1 MKTLLFNGCPRPKG
15 DTAQLLERFMAELGG
30 EIKMVRAYDGS
41 IRPCVDCRYC
51 WEHDGCAIQDG
62 MTEVYRWIEDCDNI
76 VLASPVYF
84 SEITG
89 QLLAVLS
96 RLQTLF
102 CAHFFRGKPQLSRGN
117 LQSGGKR
124 GMILLVGGGDGSMER
139 AAATARVLL
148 HQMGVSEI
156 LPLISFHDTNHR
168 PAAEDAETC
177 RQLSAAAQ
185 ILRTPR

>member
-1 MKTLLFNGCPRPKG
+1 MKTLILNGSPRPKG

-51 WEHDGCAIQDG
+51 WEHDGCAIRDG
-62 MTEVYRWIEDCDNI
+62 MTEVYRWIGDCDNI

-102 CAHFFRGKPQLSRGN
+102 CAHFFRGEPQPA
-117 LQSGGKR
+117 GKR

-177 RQLSAAAQ
+177 RQLSMAAE
-185 ILRTPR
+185 ILRSPR